1 MLDSSLGVCEWGTH
15 TCPQRGWR
23 GEGSW
28 RHKGGKSAGQHG
40 MVKAMDLTDGDGDG
54 ICAGSKHRHRLLVA
68 ILMTSL
74 GMYVFY
80 PTILHV
86 LGLQKSSCNRHWRRP
101 PTHAARSP
109 SLALPRGD
117 FILTR
122 RRIGCTLGLTSTDTL
137 GEVTVYGE
145 SSGPEIWQK
154 GVARHATLITHY
166 GGSTDSSL
174 GRLHLGC

>member
-74 GMYVFY
+74 GMCYIYIYVVGFGAVAEESARAG
-80 PTILHV
+80 PC
-86 LGLQKSSCNRHWRRP
+86 Q
-101 PTHAARSP
+101 RSP

-145 SSGPEIWQK
+145 SSGTEIWQK